1 MSEFTSGPW
10 RAFRLPKSHDYN
22 SFKPAIK
29 QDKEHGLVLMVHTFD
44 GQLAEANTRLAAAA
58 PDMYEA
64 LKEFCDLCDLE
75 NTAPELCE
83 VCKAK
88 AALAKAEGK

>member
-22 SFKPAIK
+22 SNKPAIK

-44 GQLAEANTRLAAAA
+44 GQQAEANTRLAAAA

-64 LKEFCDLCDLE
+64 LRSIE
-75 NTAPELCE
+75 NDDGSIPNTIWEMAQ
-83 VCKAK
+83 K
-88 AALAKAEGK
+88 ALAKAEGK